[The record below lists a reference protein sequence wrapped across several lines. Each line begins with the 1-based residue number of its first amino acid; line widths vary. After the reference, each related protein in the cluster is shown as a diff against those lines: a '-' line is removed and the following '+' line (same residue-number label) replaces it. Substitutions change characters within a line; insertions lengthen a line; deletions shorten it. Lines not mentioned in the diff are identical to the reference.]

1 VPHACTLLTTWCCH
15 PLIHATDRINSNTVH
30 AVLRRPPPAY
40 QPAPSASG
48 LLNAREEP
56 SEETEEA
63 ASARLMSDIKAALAL
78 EDGSTRDKQQ
88 ELERRI
94 AVIERSIGINN
105 LQKKKGDAAARMKIA
120 TLQRQLSLARTA
132 VQSVIQ
138 SEQDGAVLASQ
149 LTSRDIKLR
158 SCPYI

>member
-1 VPHACTLLTTWCCH
+1 
-15 PLIHATDRINSNTVH
+15 
-30 AVLRRPPPAY
+30 
-40 QPAPSASG
+40 
-48 LLNAREEP
+48 
-56 SEETEEA
+56 
-63 ASARLMSDIKAALAL
+63 MSDIKAALAL

-105 LQKKKGDAAARMKIA
+105 LQKKKGNAAARLKIA

-132 VQSVIQ
+132 VQSMIQ
-138 SEQDGAVLASQ
+138 SDQDGAVLASQ

-158 SCPYI
+158 SCP

>member
-1 VPHACTLLTTWCCH
+1 
-15 PLIHATDRINSNTVH
+15 
-30 AVLRRPPPAY
+30 
-40 QPAPSASG
+40 
-48 LLNAREEP
+48 
-56 SEETEEA
+56 
-63 ASARLMSDIKAALAL
+63 MSDIKAALAL

-105 LQKKKGDAAARMKIA
+105 MQKKKGDAAARMKIA

-132 VQSVIQ
+132 VQSMIH

-158 SCPYI
+158 SCP